1 MPEIVRDTTA
11 MAHPLN
17 ALSYFYLNLSVVIR
31 QIISILYLQ
40 TSLET
45 SFETKRPKRHIH
57 LIKSVKIDTLAQS
70 LFLMI
75 ITFLI
80 VENLTNLEN
89 FLPSFQA
96 AAECWLRSKK
106 TNTNVATRFYTMF
119 IHPKL
124 DRKCQLRRQRDECG
138 YK

>member
-17 ALSYFYLNLSVVIR
+17 ELSYFYLNLSVVIR

-45 SFETKRPKRHIH
+45 SFETKRPKRHIY

-106 TNTNVATRFYTMF
+106 TNTNVATRSYSMF
-119 IHPKL
+119 IHPNC
-124 DRKCQLRRQRDECG
+124 DRKCQS
-138 YK
+138 